1 MLDSITSIFSALCIH
16 TITIRRGTGLT
27 RRLAE
32 HRAETCLLCLK
43 EVQKYWRINNNTL
56 DLFLQYL
63 DRSIAARLHGMQPDA
78 PAPPLPSTSKN
89 MTDLKSS
96 IAIDT
101 PVADANLRSSP
112 HAEYDSAAAYDI
124 AIPNLGPGHYLA
136 VEEFQEQY
144 FNLISQGDD
153 GLSDLQLFLQ
163 GEDFS
168 QAGSGSNL
176 LERPLWYPK

>member
-1 MLDSITSIFSALCIH
+1 M
-16 TITIRRGTGLT
+16 
-27 RRLAE
+27 
-32 HRAETCLLCLK
+32 K

-78 PAPPLPSTSKN
+78 PVPPLPSATSRDA
-89 MTDLKSS
+89 TDLKSS
-96 IAIDT
+96 TAIDT
-101 PVADANLRSSP
+101 PAADANLRSSP

-124 AIPNLGPGHYLA
+124 TIPNLGPGHYLA

-168 QAGSGSNL
+168 QAGNGSNL
-176 LERPLWYPK
+176 MERPL